1 MGGFFGLFRCAG
13 NVKGEG
19 AIVFKF
25 GLVILTLC
33 CSLVSGCASAPR
45 HYAAES
51 LGLGYV
57 KRVVVLPFRNHTDS
71 KFAEQRFSDVVVTEI
86 LSRGLFE
93 VVEKGEA
100 QRFLNEELIQK
111 EQDSLDQITT
121 MRLGQELNV
130 QAYLAGSVEDFS
142 EVRNGNYSYP
152 VIAATLRLVDV
163 QTGQIIWQASG
174 SESGYRTFDR
184 LFGFASED
192 VNRVGF
198 RLAQKLLATLTGE

>member
-1 MGGFFGLFRCAG
+1 MATVVIPACRE
-13 NVKGEG
+13 NEKREG
-19 AIVFKF
+19 DIVRKY
-25 GLVILTLC
+25 GLVILALC
-33 CSLVSGCASAPR
+33 LGLLSACSTAPS

-57 KRVVVLPFRNHTDS
+57 KRVVVLPFENHTET
-71 KFAEQRFSDVVVTEI
+71 KFAELRFSDVVTTEI

-100 QRFLNEELIQK
+100 RRFLREELVQK
-111 EQDSLDQITT
+111 EQDSLDQATA

-130 QAYLAGSVEDFS
+130 QAYLSGAVEDFT
-142 EVRNGNYSYP
+142 EVQSGSYSYP

-163 QTGQIIWQASG
+163 KTGQIIWQASG
-174 SESGYRTFDR
+174 SESGYKTYDR

-192 VNRVGF
+192 VNQVSY

>member
-1 MGGFFGLFRCAG
+1 MKEKVFIVRKYGWMILVFCIGFLSSCTS
-13 NVKGEG
+13 V
-19 AIVFKF
+19 
-25 GLVILTLC
+25 
-33 CSLVSGCASAPR
+33 PR

-57 KRVVVLPFRNHTDS
+57 KRVVVLPFENHTET
-71 KFAEQRFSDVVVTEI
+71 KHAELRFSDVVTTEI

-100 QRFLNEELIQK
+100 QRFLREELVQK
-111 EQDSLDQITT
+111 EQDTLDQATG

-130 QAYLAGSVEDFS
+130 EAYLAGAVEDFS
-142 EVRNGNYSYP
+142 EVQNGSYSYP

-163 QTGQIIWQASG
+163 KTGQIIWQASG
-174 SESGYRTFDR
+174 SESGYRTVDR

-192 VNRVGF
+192 VNQVGF
-198 RLAQKLLATLTGE
+198 RLAQRLLSTLSGE

>member
-1 MGGFFGLFRCAG
+1 M
-13 NVKGEG
+13 N
-19 AIVFKF
+19 IVRQY

-33 CSLVSGCASAPR
+33 LGLLSGCASTPR

-57 KRVVVLPFRNHTDS
+57 KRVVVLPFENHTET
-71 KFAEQRFSDVVVTEI
+71 KYAEQRFSDVITTEI

-100 QRFLNEELIQK
+100 QRFLREELVQK
-111 EQDSLDQITT
+111 EQDTLDQATA

-130 QAYLAGSVEDFS
+130 QAYLAGAVEDFK
-142 EVRNGNYSYP
+142 VVQNGSYSYP

-163 QTGQIIWQASG
+163 KTGQIIWQASG
-174 SESGYRTFDR
+174 SESGYKTLDR

-192 VNRVGF
+192 INQVGF
-198 RLAQKLLATLTGE
+198 RLARRLLSTLSGE

>member
-1 MGGFFGLFRCAG
+1 M
-13 NVKGEG
+13 VKY
-19 AIVFKF
+19 

-33 CSLVSGCASAPR
+33 CSLLGGCASVPK

-57 KRVVVLPFRNHTDS
+57 KRVVVLPFKNHS
-71 KFAEQRFSDVVVTEI
+71 EAKFAEMRFSDVVITEV

-100 QRFLNEELIQK
+100 QRFMNEELIKQD
-111 EQDSLDQITT
+111 QDSLDLNTA

-130 QAYLAGSVEDFS
+130 QAYLAGAVEDFS
-142 EVRNGNYSYP
+142 SVRNGNYSYP

-163 QTGQIIWQASG
+163 STGQIIWQASG

-192 VNRVGF
+192 VNQVGF
-198 RLAQKLLATLTGE
+198 RLAQRLLATLTGE